1 MQTRHLFSSLPCH
14 HSPTPCSRSLLPPR
28 LLGRAWKLT
37 STATSVITHTLFH
50 PFTLFQEL
58 ASTEAARSG
67 LEADLASTTARLD
80 ETAEALALKE
90 AELEGTTAQLEQ
102 QLEVARAEVR
112 STGRGTTSPH
122 LIVTQPRLY

>member
-1 MQTRHLFSSLPCH
+1 M
-14 HSPTPCSRSLLPPR
+14 LPPR

-50 PFTLFQEL
+50 PLTLFQEL